1 MIACDPRTGAVRTAV
16 FDGPLEL
23 LLFLVQRDGVDLR
36 DVPIAPITD
45 AFLVQLD
52 AMVSLDLDVASDF
65 LVMASTLC
73 WLKSKELLPKHD
85 AATDEQ
91 DELFAAKADLQR
103 RLMDYRRYREAAEA
117 LGNRPM
123 MGRETF
129 TRPAS
134 AQPGVARPIEPG
146 IDALGLLELFYGV
159 LQRQT
164 EPAAAHA
171 VTREPVSI
179 EQMADWLLERLD
191 HGPRELGQLLHML
204 PHSEE
209 RIVGFLATL
218 EMARLGMVDIEQG
231 EHLGPITVQGTAD
244 GAAVRESGDLS
255 VLTGG
260 FEARAS
266 GAASGTAS

>member
-1 MIACDPRTGAVRTAV
+1 M

-45 AFLVQLD
+45 AFLAQLD

-73 WLKSKELLPKHD
+73 WLKSKELLPSP
-85 AATDEQ
+85 AATSDESA
-91 DELFAAKADLQR
+91 ELFAAKCDLQR

-117 LGNRPM
+117 LGQRPL

-129 TRPAS
+129 TRLAS

-159 LQRQT
+159 LQRQAA
-164 EPAAAHA
+164 PAAAHE
-171 VTREPVSI
+171 VTREPVSL

-204 PHSEE
+204 PHAEE

-218 EMARLGMVDIEQG
+218 EMARLGIVDVDQDT
-231 EHLGPITVQGTAD
+231 HLGPIMVEGTA
-244 GAAVRESGDLS
+244 ARESVDLT

-260 FEARAS
+260 FEARATGS
-266 GAASGTAS
+266 GSGS